1 MCPNSTMT
9 FCTYLHIH
17 SAHPLSLFQSPY
29 HQWKKSMERF
39 QPSRK
44 NCLVH
49 HDQKFK
55 AIRCWLPGFK
65 VVNDIKSLV
74 CNGKISN
81 DHSNYQHLIFKHHF
95 EATVSQAVSGHRIK
109 DNQVVILWLFRKIRF
124 VYCLLRWIVSQY
136 VSVYFSEFSSNS
148 QTYHK

>member
-1 MCPNSTMT
+1 MLKP
-9 FCTYLHIH
+9 LQWH
-17 SAHPLSLFQSPY
+17 SARTYISILRTLCLCFNLPTINGRSRS
-29 HQWKKSMERF
+29 RF

-55 AIRCWLPGFK
+55 ASRCWLPGFK
-65 VVNDIKSLV
+65 VVNEIKSLV

-81 DHSNYQHLIFKHHF
+81 DHSNYQHLIFKHPF

-109 DNQVVILWLFRKIRF
+109 DNQVVIPWLFRKIRF
-124 VYCLLRWIVSQY
+124 VYCLSRWIVSQY